1 MKFLILSTFVFIL
14 GLFNPLASYASHID
28 LSPCIKVSHCVKEEW
43 DVKSI
48 EEPLSEIQI
57 IIGNTPRTTIVEMD
71 GDYIHAEVKSRLM
84 KYIDDLE
91 VTYLQDKNKII
102 IRSESRVGDG
112 DFGVNRKRIDSLKN
126 ELFKLET

>member
-1 MKFLILSTFVFIL
+1 
-14 GLFNPLASYASHID
+14 
-28 LSPCIKVSHCVKEEW
+28 
-43 DVKSI
+43 
-48 EEPLSEIQI
+48 
-57 IIGNTPRTTIVEMD
+57 MD

-91 VTYLQDKNKII
+91 VTYLQDQKKII